1 MLTAL
6 ALAVGAGVGP
16 GSVSAQERTRT
27 AVAAARYEVKA
38 PVRFLAGSGWRD
50 LWTLPVQVPVL
61 DLGKFGGGLT
71 PEREGGRQSYTLH
84 FDAADGRPYI
94 FRSVDKY
101 LHKEALPDDL
111 KHTPAGDV
119 VQDQVSH
126 LFPAAGLLVGPL
138 YEAMG
143 LLHPTPTLMVMPD
156 DARLGEFRE
165 RFAGMLG
172 QMEENPD
179 EGPDETPG
187 FAGSSRIVG
196 ADRMIERLDESSENR
211 VHLPEYLAARLIQF
225 MVGDTDRGS
234 DQWRFARLDVNGEE
248 LFRPIARDHDFAF
261 MKPNGV
267 LGTVSKMA
275 YPKLSGFDG
284 TFESLPTLTF
294 MTREMDRRMLAGLSR
309 ESWDSVVVAMQTRI
323 DDDVLRSAVDRLPV
337 EYREIAGEELLAGL
351 QGRRDRL
358 HEVARE
364 FYGMIFHEVNVY
376 ATDEDEY
383 AEVERLAD
391 GSVEI
396 RLFAGP
402 APATLVASGQPMA
415 GRAQSGAAELYFQRR
430 FVPAETREIR
440 LYLLGGDDV
449 VRVTGAA
456 SRTIPVRVVGGAGDD
471 VLVDSAQVAGRSA
484 TVFYTAEGDDRVMAV
499 RGTRVDDRPFA
510 EMLPGRPLDLMAR
523 VAPGER
529 TDEDAAGE
537 DEQGADEEGADEE
550 SQKDVADL
558 LEGSSY
564 RDWGVTTGTRPALDF
579 RSRSGLLVGVGRS
592 YTRYGF
598 RREPYRYHLSGTA
611 LYAVDTGGFG
621 LELFAD
627 HRFENSGLGVSL
639 TATATQYESYRFFG
653 FGNDTDGDVVASPRV
668 TRDQV
673 TVRPAMNWERGGT
686 RIGVG
691 PVFRWG
697 EAKYDAASPMDL
709 LQPPGVGSFAQAGAL
724 VDLQV
729 ERGSLQGAE
738 PGGFSVNA
746 AASAYPSLLDVTDP
760 FGRVEAHARAYI
772 PLPGAP
778 FAALRAGGARIWGSA
793 FPAHEA
799 AMIGGRTTLRGFT
812 TDRFA
817 GDAAVYGST
826 ELHVPLMT
834 LELLV
839 RGRLGVFGLADAG
852 RVYLDGESPGGWHT
866 SYGAGVWFTSLNR
879 TLSLSYAEGER
890 GRLYLRLGLPL

>member
-1 MLTAL
+1 MLTGL
-6 ALAVGAGVGP
+6 ALAVVAGAMP
-16 GSVSAQERTRT
+16 GSATAQERTRA
-27 AVAAARYEVKA
+27 AVAGARYEVNA
-38 PVRFLAGSGWRD
+38 PARFLAGSGWRD

-61 DLGKFGGGLT
+61 DLGTFGGGLT

-84 FDAADGRPYI
+84 FDGADGRPYI
-94 FRSVDKY
+94 FRSVDKF
-101 LHKEALPDDL
+101 LHKEALPEDL
-111 KHTPAGDV
+111 RRTAVGDV
-119 VQDQVSH
+119 VQDQISS

-138 YEAMG
+138 YEALG

-172 QMEENPD
+172 QMEENPN

-187 FAGSSRIVG
+187 FAGSRRIVG
-196 ADRMIERLDESSENR
+196 ADRMVERLDESPDNR

-234 DQWRFARLDVNGEE
+234 DQWRFARLDVDGAE

-275 YPKLSGFDG
+275 YPKLSRFDG
-284 TFESLPTLTF
+284 TFESLQTLTF
-294 MTREMDRRMLAGLSR
+294 MTREMDRRILAGLSR
-309 ESWDSVVVAMQTRI
+309 ESWDSLVVTMQTRI

-337 EYREIAGEELLAGL
+337 EYREIVGEELLAGL
-351 QGRRDRL
+351 RGRRDRL

-396 RLFAGP
+396 RLFGGAPLANLIASAQP
-402 APATLVASGQPMA
+402 AA
-415 GRAQSGAAELYFQRR
+415 GRAPASGSEMYFQRR

-440 LYLLGGDDV
+440 LYMLGGDDL
-449 VRVTGAA
+449 VRVFGAA
-456 SRTIPVRVVGGAGDD
+456 SRTIPVRVIGGAGDD
-471 VLVDSAQVAGRSA
+471 VLVDSAQVGGRTV
-484 TVFYTAEGDDRVMAV
+484 TVFYTAEGNDRVSAAP
-499 RGTRVDDRPFA
+499 GTRVDDRPFA

-523 VAPGER
+523 VASGDRP
-529 TDEDAAGE
+529 DEEADE
-537 DEQGADEEGADEE
+537 DEQSEDEEGEE
-550 SQKDVADL
+550 SEKDVADL

-564 RDWGVTTGTRPALDF
+564 RDWGVTAGTRPALDF

-621 LELFAD
+621 VELFAD
-627 HRFENSGLGVSL
+627 HRLENSGLGVSL

-668 TRDQV
+668 TRDQA
-673 TVRPAMNWERGGT
+673 TVRPAVNWERGGT

-691 PVFRWG
+691 PIFRWG
-697 EAKYDAASPMDL
+697 DAKYDAASPMDL
-709 LQPPGVGSFAQAGAL
+709 LQPPGAGSFAQAGAL
-724 VDLQV
+724 VDLAV

-738 PGGFSVNA
+738 PAGFSINA

-760 FGRVEAHARAYI
+760 FGRVEAHARAYV

-778 FAALRAGGARIWGSA
+778 FAAFRAGGARVWGSG
-793 FPAHEA
+793 FPVHEA
-799 AMIGGRTTLRGFT
+799 AIIGGRTTLRGFT

-866 SYGAGVWFTSLNR
+866 SYGGGLWFTSLNR